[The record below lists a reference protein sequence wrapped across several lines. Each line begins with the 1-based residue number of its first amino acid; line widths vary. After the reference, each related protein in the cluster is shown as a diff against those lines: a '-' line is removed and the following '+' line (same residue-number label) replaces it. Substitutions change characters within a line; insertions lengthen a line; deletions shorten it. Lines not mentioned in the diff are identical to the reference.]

1 MLPYQMMFIIS
12 CNWIEG
18 MQIILLA
25 NTKYGT
31 TKSSANNSSAPGHK
45 FGKTANNYTLVLYR
59 HKKEYCS
66 DVWVILQHRE
76 MNVHLRW
83 ENTDDWEQMMDW
95 LKSIRFWWN
104 LKYHVTSKLYYSQWL
119 IETPLAHKYLCHVW
133 TRRDLDSYGFKP
145 WNRVGIRLYHGMVI
159 SHTASKPAA
168 MVLFEDSFSNLSKSH
183 MQWCHLEHWQGGFLL
198 IL

>member
-1 MLPYQMMFIIS
+1 MELQKAQ
-12 CNWIEG
+12 
-18 MQIILLA
+18 QIIHLLLA
-25 NTKYGT
+25 TNLARLQIIILWCYTGIRKNTVVMSESF
-31 TKSSANNSSAPGHK
+31 SS
-45 FGKTANNYTLVLYR
+45 
-59 HKKEYCS
+59 
-66 DVWVILQHRE
+66 RE
-76 MNVHLRW
+76 MNVHLLW

-104 LKYHVTSKLYYSQWL
+104 SKYHVTSKLYYSQWL

-159 SHTASKPAA
+159 SHTVSKPAA
-168 MVLFEDSFSNLSKSH
+168 MVPFEDSFLNLSKSH
-183 MQWCHLEHWQGGFLL
+183 MQWCHLEHWQGRFFL